1 MGRTAPLADPT
12 ALVGGALTGGYR
24 IVRVLSAQGFGVVFE
39 ARGPSGRRVALKV
52 LRPEVVTEDTL
63 SRLTR
68 EASVTAKLDNAH
80 VVPIVDAGHDL
91 ERDLAYLVMPLL
103 DGTDVAAL
111 LAETGPL
118 GPEVAVRIA
127 LQAAAGLS
135 AVHAAG
141 LVYRDVRP
149 PRIFLEHL
157 PSGEIL
163 VRVFGFGLSKG
174 CDTATSAPGKAAR
187 STGPLRD
194 ESGPRDRTADVR
206 GDVFGLAATLYEMLC
221 GVSPW
226 AELDVTADTAELG
239 PADTAAEAPASS
251 LSRFPSIQ
259 DRAPWIEARLA
270 TALSLA
276 LHSDVDRR
284 YPSIEAFA
292 EALRAASHSEERVTI
307 DMLRPLDPE
316 LREAIAER
324 AGAETDP
331 LVGRELGG
339 RYAVRRL
346 IGRGGMGAVY
356 EAESPE
362 GRRVAAKVIFKSAV
376 GQDDHAVRRF
386 IREARAVTAIQSPH
400 VVKTFELGTDLTLAT
415 PFIIMELL
423 HGVDLAKLLRMR
435 GPLEPEPVVR
445 VFIQAARGL
454 AAAHAEGIVHRDIK
468 PANLFL
474 HAPFEGTA
482 QRPSTSMAPP
492 STRRGPLASAPP
504 STRRGPLA
512 SAPPSTQRGP
522 LASAPPS
529 TQRGSLAAGPP
540 SVRRSSGSVR
550 PPPSGRR
557 PSGSIRPP
565 SSSDRRIVVKVCDF
579 GIAKRTGDGVSHELT
594 RAGGVL
600 GSPIYMSPEQAKMA
614 KDVDHRS
621 DIWSLSVSLYQAL
634 CGSCPWDPNASLA
647 ELLLAICTERVPP
660 LSGAAPWVSPALAAV
675 VHRGLL
681 RDPAE
686 RWQSMEELIAALEPH
701 AEGTGVVTLDQLRG
715 IDPERRA
722 GATPISALR
731 ESRLSR
737 SAEGEERSIGGS
749 SFTAVKEPSGA
760 ARRRFVGAAVTVV
773 ALAAIGGGLALRAST
788 GNEPLASPAA
798 PSEPALPVAPAPA
811 PAPASFTAVV
821 TLPKEAT
828 ARVNGAARPVS
839 DGRLDLTGKAGDTFE
854 IEVTRGGAT
863 TKETVFML
871 SDGTIRPDRIDL
883 QPPAPASASVAASEP
898 APRRDR
904 KSRAPRGALPV
915 AEPATPSAAGA
926 PAAPSAP
933 TAVVPVDRW

>member
-1 MGRTAPLADPT
+1 MLDVMGRTAPLVDPT

-24 IVRVLSAQGFGVVFE
+24 VVRVLSSQGSGVVFE

-68 EASVTAKLDNAH
+68 EASVTSKLDNAH
-80 VVPIVDAGHDL
+80 LVPIVDAGHDL

-111 LAETGPL
+111 LAQTGPL
-118 GPEVAVRIA
+118 SPDVAVRIA

-149 PRIFLEHL
+149 PRLFLEHL
-157 PSGEIL
+157 PDGEVL

-174 CDTATSAPGKAAR
+174 DDTAASSPGSPAKAW
-187 STGPLRD
+187 SSGHLRD
-194 ESGPRDRTADVR
+194 ASGPRDRAADVR

-226 AELDVTADTAELG
+226 AELDVTPDTADLG
-239 PADTAAEAPASS
+239 PADTAADAPPPS
-251 LSRFPSIQ
+251 LAQLPSIQ

-292 EALRAASHSEERVTI
+292 EALRAASGGEARITV

-356 EAESPE
+356 EAESPD

-386 IREARAVTAIQSPH
+386 IREARAVTSIQSPH

-423 HGVDLAKLLRMR
+423 HGVDLARLLRMR
-435 GPLEPEPVVR
+435 GPLEPAPVVR
-445 VFIQAARGL
+445 VFLQAARGL

-474 HAPFEGTA
+474 HAPFEGA
-482 QRPSTSMAPP
+482 ARGSSSMAPP
-492 STRRGPLASAPP
+492 SRRG
-504 STRRGPLA
+504 G
-512 SAPPSTQRGP
+512 
-522 LASAPPS
+522 
-529 TQRGSLAAGPP
+529 
-540 SVRRSSGSVR
+540 GSVR
-550 PPPSGRR
+550 PPPPSGQRRSGSMRPPASVRR
-557 PSGSIRPP
+557 PSGSMRPP
-565 SSSDRRIVVKVCDF
+565 PSSDRRIVVKVCDF

-614 KDVDHRS
+614 KDVDGRS
-621 DIWSLSVSLYQAL
+621 DVWSLSISLYQAL

-647 ELLLAICTERVPP
+647 ELLVAICTEHVPP
-660 LSGAAPWVSPALAAV
+660 LAEAAPWLDPALAAV
-675 VHRGLL
+675 VHHGLR

-686 RWQSMEELIAALEPH
+686 RWQSMEEMIAALAPH
-701 AEGTGVVTLDQLRG
+701 AGGADIVTLDQLRG
-715 IDPERRA
+715 IDVERRA
-722 GATPISALR
+722 RATPLAELRR
-731 ESRLSR
+731 ESRLTR
-737 SAEGEERSIGGS
+737 SVEGEERSIGGS
-749 SFTAVKEPSGA
+749 SVTAVQAAQPAGGA
-760 ARRRFVGAAVTVV
+760 ARRRLVGAAVTAA

-788 GNEPLASPAA
+788 ADDRRVAPAGASDPAPPAA
-798 PSEPALPVAPAPA
+798 PEPAPPAP
-811 PAPASFTAVV
+811 PPASFTAVV
-821 TLPKEAT
+821 TLPEGAT
-828 ARVNGAARPVS
+828 VRVDGAARPVS
-839 DGRLDLTGKAGDTFE
+839 DGRLDLTGRAGDTFE
-854 IEVTRGGAT
+854 LEVSRGGAT
-863 TKETVFML
+863 TKQTVFML
-871 SDGTIRPDRIDL
+871 SDGRLRPDRIEL
-883 QPPAPASASVAASEP
+883 QPPAPASASASPPSAEP
-898 APRRDR
+898 PPRRAPPR
-904 KSRAPRGALPV
+904 RAPRDA
-915 AEPATPSAAGA
+915 SAAPGA
-926 PAAPSAP
+926 STSPAASPAAPPAP
-933 TAVVPVDRW
+933 TAVMPVDRW

>member
-1 MGRTAPLADPT
+1 MLEVMGRTAPLSDPT

-24 IVRVLSAQGFGVVFE
+24 IIRVLSAQGFGVVFE

-63 SRLTR
+63 SRLSR
-68 EASVTAKLDNAH
+68 EASVTSKLDNAH

-118 GPEVAVRIA
+118 SPDVAVRIA

-149 PRIFLEHL
+149 QRIFLEHL
-157 PSGEIL
+157 PSGEVL
-163 VRVFGFGLSKG
+163 VRVFGFGLSNSH
-174 CDTATSAPGKAAR
+174 DMTVSSPGKAR
-187 STGPLRD
+187 SSGHHRD
-194 ESGPRDRTADVR
+194 ESGPRDRAADVR

-226 AELDVTADTAELG
+226 AELDVTPDTAELG
-239 PADTAAEAPASS
+239 PGDTAADGPLSS
-251 LSRFPSIQ
+251 LAQLPSIQ

-270 TALSLA
+270 AALSLA

-292 EALRAASHSEERVTI
+292 EALRAASGGEERLTI
-307 DMLRPLDPE
+307 DLLSPLDPE

-324 AGAETDP
+324 ADAETDP

-435 GPLEPEPVVR
+435 GPLEPAPVVR
-445 VFIQAARGL
+445 VVIQAARGL

-474 HAPFEGTA
+474 HAPFEA
-482 QRPSTSMAPP
+482 AAHRASSSVAPPP
-492 STRRGPLASAPP
+492 STKRA
-504 STRRGPLA
+504 
-512 SAPPSTQRGP
+512 
-522 LASAPPS
+522 
-529 TQRGSLAAGPP
+529 
-540 SVRRSSGSVR
+540 SGSVR
-550 PPPSGRR
+550 PPPSGHRRSGSIRPPPSVRR

-614 KDVDHRS
+614 RDVDRRS
-621 DIWSLSVSLYQAL
+621 DIWSLSISLYQAL

-647 ELLLAICTERVPP
+647 ELLLSICTERVPP
-660 LSGAAPWVSPALAAV
+660 LGEAAPWLEPTLAAV
-675 VHRGLL
+675 VHRGLC

-686 RWQSMEELIAALEPH
+686 RWQSMEEMITALEPH
-701 AEGTGVVTLDQLRG
+701 ADGADIVTLDQLRG

-722 GATPISALR
+722 RATPISELR
-731 ESRLSR
+731 REARLSR
-737 SAEGEERSIGGS
+737 SVEGEERSIGGS
-749 SFTAVKEPSGA
+749 SFTAAHAAAGA
-760 ARRRFVGAAVTVV
+760 ARRRFVGAAVTAV
-773 ALAAIGGGLALRAST
+773 ALAVVGGGLALRAST
-788 GNEPLASPAA
+788 RDAGRAA
-798 PSEPALPVAPAPA
+798 PVSASELAPPAAPAPA
-811 PAPASFTAVV
+811 PTPASFTAVV
-821 TLPKEAT
+821 TLPREAT
-828 ARVNGAARPVS
+828 VRVNGAARPVS
-839 DGRLDLTGKAGDTFE
+839 EGRLDLTGRAGDMFE
-854 IEVTRGGAT
+854 LEVSRDGAT
-863 TKETVFML
+863 TKQTVFML
-871 SDGTIRPDRIDL
+871 SDGKVRPDRIEL
-883 QPPAPASASVAASEP
+883 QPLAPASASVSAAEP
-898 APRRDR
+898 APRREKAR
-904 KSRAPRGALPV
+904 RPPRGSSP
-915 AEPATPSAAGA
+915 AAGA
-926 PAAPSAP
+926 PASPTASPAAPPAP

>member
-1 MGRTAPLADPT
+1 MGRTAPLTDPT

-24 IVRVLSAQGFGVVFE
+24 IVRVLSSQGFGVVFE

-63 SRLTR
+63 SRLSR
-68 EASVTAKLDNAH
+68 EASVTSKLDNAH

-118 GPEVAVRIA
+118 SPDIAVRIA

-157 PSGEIL
+157 PTGEVL

-174 CDTATSAPGKAAR
+174 YDTAASSPGKAR
-187 STGPLRD
+187 SSGHHR
-194 ESGPRDRTADVR
+194 EASGPRDRAADVR

-226 AELDVTADTAELG
+226 AELDVTPDTADLG
-239 PADTAAEAPASS
+239 PADTAADGLLSS
-251 LSRFPSIQ
+251 LAQLPSIQ

-292 EALRAASHSEERVTI
+292 EALRAASGGEERLTV

-316 LREAIAER
+316 LRDAVAER
-324 AGAETDP
+324 AGADTDP

-386 IREARAVTAIQSPH
+386 IREARAVTAIHSPH

-435 GPLEPEPVVR
+435 GPLEPAPVVR

-474 HAPFEGTA
+474 HAPFEAAAHRGSSS
-482 QRPSTSMAPP
+482 PAPP
-492 STRRGPLASAPP
+492 S
-504 STRRGPLA
+504 
-512 SAPPSTQRGP
+512 
-522 LASAPPS
+522 
-529 TQRGSLAAGPP
+529 
-540 SVRRSSGSVR
+540 RRSAGSVR
-550 PPPSGRR
+550 PPPPSGQRRSGSMRPPPSVRR
-557 PSGSIRPP
+557 PSGSMRPP

-614 KDVDHRS
+614 RDVDGRS
-621 DIWSLSVSLYQAL
+621 DVWSLCISLYQAL

-647 ELLLAICTERVPP
+647 ELLVSICTERVPP
-660 LSGAAPWVSPALAAV
+660 LGEAAPWLDPALAAV
-675 VHRGLL
+675 VHRGLR

-686 RWQSMEELIAALEPH
+686 RWQSMDEVIAALEPH
-701 AEGTGVVTLDQLRG
+701 ADGADIVTLDQLRG
-715 IDPERRA
+715 VDAERRA
-722 GATPISALR
+722 GATPIAELRR

-737 SAEGEERSIGGS
+737 SVEGEERSIGGS
-749 SFTAVKEPSGA
+749 SFTAAQAAGGA
-760 ARRRFVGAAVTVV
+760 ARRRIVGAAAACA

-788 GNEPLASPAA
+788 ADEGRAA
-798 PSEPALPVAPAPA
+798 PASASEPPPPAAPAPA
-811 PAPASFTAVV
+811 PVPTAASFTAVV
-821 TLPKEAT
+821 TLPEEAT
-828 ARVNGAARPVS
+828 VRVNGAARPVS
-839 DGRLDLTGKAGDTFE
+839 EGRLDLTGKAGDMFE
-854 IEVTRGGAT
+854 VEVSRDGAT
-863 TKETVFML
+863 TKQTVFML
-871 SDGTIRPDRIDL
+871 SDGKLRPDRIEL
-883 QPPAPASASVAASEP
+883 QPPAPASASAAAGP
-898 APRRDR
+898 PPRREKPR
-904 KSRAPRGALPV
+904 RAPRGASD
-915 AEPATPSAAGA
+915 ATGA
-926 PAAPSAP
+926 STSPAAPPAAPPAP
-933 TAVVPVDRW
+933 TAVMPLDRW

>member
-1 MGRTAPLADPT
+1 MLEVMGRTATLADPT

-39 ARGPSGRRVALKV
+39 ARSPAGRRVALKV

-63 SRLTR
+63 SRLSR
-68 EASVTAKLDNAH
+68 EASVTSKLDNAH

-118 GPEVAVRIA
+118 APEIAVRIA

-149 PRIFLEHL
+149 PRLFLEHL

-174 CDTATSAPGKAAR
+174 YDTAASDPGKAG
-187 STGPLRD
+187 SSGHQRD
-194 ESGPRDRTADVR
+194 ESGPRDRAADVR
-206 GDVFGLAATLYEMLC
+206 GDVFGLAAALYEMLC

-226 AELDVTADTAELG
+226 AELDVTADTADFG
-239 PADTAAEAPASS
+239 PADTAADAPPPA
-251 LSRFPSIQ
+251 LAQLPSIQ

-292 EALRAASHSEERVTI
+292 EALRAASGAEERITI

-435 GPLEPEPVVR
+435 GPLDPAPVVR

-454 AAAHAEGIVHRDIK
+454 AAAHAAGIVHRDIK

-474 HAPFEGTA
+474 HAPFEAATY
-482 QRPSTSMAPP
+482 RPSSSVAPPPSTQRVPLSAASPP
-492 STRRGPLASAPP
+492 STRRG
-504 STRRGPLA
+504 
-512 SAPPSTQRGP
+512 
-522 LASAPPS
+522 
-529 TQRGSLAAGPP
+529 
-540 SVRRSSGSVR
+540 SSSVR
-550 PPPSGRR
+550 PPPSGQHRSGSIRPPPSTRR

-565 SSSDRRIVVKVCDF
+565 SSSDRRLVVKVCDF

-621 DIWSLSVSLYQAL
+621 DIWSLCVSLYQAL

-647 ELLLAICTERVPP
+647 ELLLSICTERVPP
-660 LSGAAPWVSPALAAV
+660 LAAAAPWLDPALAAV
-675 VHRGLL
+675 VHRGLQ
-681 RDPAE
+681 RDPGE
-686 RWQSMEELIAALEPH
+686 RWQSMEELIAALERH
-701 AEGTGVVTLDQLRG
+701 AEGADVVTLDQLRG
-715 IDPERRA
+715 IEAERRA
-722 GATPISALR
+722 GATPMAALR
-731 ESRLSR
+731 RESKLAR
-737 SAEGEERSIGGS
+737 SVEGEERSIGGS
-749 SFTAVKEPSGA
+749 SFTAAQAPGGA
-760 ARRRFVGAAVTVV
+760 ARRRFVGAAATAI
-773 ALAAIGGGLALRAST
+773 ALAAIGGALALRAST
-788 GNEPLASPAA
+788 GDEARAPAAVASEPAPPAA
-798 PSEPALPVAPAPA
+798 PIEPAPPA
-811 PAPASFTAVV
+811 APASFTAVV

-828 ARVNGAARPVS
+828 VRVNGAARPVS
-839 DGRLDLTGKAGDTFE
+839 DGRLDLTGRAGDTFE
-854 IEVTRGGAT
+854 LEVSRDGAT
-863 TKETVFML
+863 TRETVFML
-871 SDGTIRPDRIDL
+871 SDGRLRPDRIEL
-883 QPPAPASASVAASEP
+883 QPLAPASASVSAPEP

-904 KSRAPRGALPV
+904 TRRAPRGSSA
-915 AEPATPSAAGA
+915 PAGVSASSTGA
-926 PAAPSAP
+926 PAAPPAP
-933 TAVVPVDRW
+933 TAVTPVDRW

>member
-1 MGRTAPLADPT
+1 MGRTAHLSDPT

-24 IVRVLSAQGFGVVFE
+24 IIRVLSAQGFGVVFE

-63 SRLTR
+63 SRLSR
-68 EASVTAKLDNAH
+68 EASVTSKLDNAH

-118 GPEVAVRIA
+118 SPDVAVRIA
-127 LQAAAGLS
+127 LQVAAGLS

-149 PRIFLEHL
+149 QRIFLEHL
-157 PSGEIL
+157 PRGEVL
-163 VRVFGFGLSKG
+163 VRVFGFGLSNSH
-174 CDTATSAPGKAAR
+174 DMAVSSPGKAR
-187 STGPLRD
+187 SSGHHRD
-194 ESGPRDRTADVR
+194 ESGPRDRAADVR

-226 AELDVTADTAELG
+226 AELDVTPDTAELG
-239 PADTAAEAPASS
+239 PGDTAADGPLSS
-251 LSRFPSIQ
+251 LAQLPSIQ

-270 TALSLA
+270 AALSLA

-292 EALRAASHSEERVTI
+292 EALRAASGGEARITI
-307 DMLRPLDPE
+307 DLLRPLDPE

-324 AGAETDP
+324 ADAETDP

-346 IGRGGMGAVY
+346 LGRGGMGAVY

-423 HGVDLAKLLRMR
+423 HGADLAKLLRMR
-435 GPLEPEPVVR
+435 GPLEAAPVVR

-474 HAPFEGTA
+474 HAPFEAATHRA
-482 QRPSTSMAPP
+482 SCSVAP
-492 STRRGPLASAPP
+492 
-504 STRRGPLA
+504 
-512 SAPPSTQRGP
+512 PPSTQR
-522 LASAPPS
+522 A
-529 TQRGSLAAGPP
+529 
-540 SVRRSSGSVR
+540 SGSVR
-550 PPPSGRR
+550 PPPPSGHRRSGSIRPPPSVRR

-614 KDVDHRS
+614 RDVDRRS
-621 DIWSLSVSLYQAL
+621 DIWSLSISLYQAL

-647 ELLLAICTERVPP
+647 ELLLSICTERVPP
-660 LSGAAPWVSPALAAV
+660 LGEAAPWLDPALAAV
-675 VHRGLL
+675 VHRGLC

-686 RWQSMEELIAALEPH
+686 RWQSMEEMIAALEPH
-701 AEGTGVVTLDQLRG
+701 ADGADIVTLDQLRG

-722 GATPISALR
+722 RATPISELR
-731 ESRLSR
+731 REARLSR
-737 SAEGEERSIGGS
+737 SVEGEERSIGGS
-749 SFTAVKEPSGA
+749 SFTAAHAAAGA
-760 ARRRFVGAAVTVV
+760 ARRRFVGAAVTAV

-788 GNEPLASPAA
+788 RDAGRAAPAGASEPAPPAA
-798 PSEPALPVAPAPA
+798 PAPPSAPAPT
-811 PAPASFTAVV
+811 PASFTAVV
-821 TLPKEAT
+821 TLPREAT
-828 ARVNGAARPVS
+828 VRVNGAARLVS
-839 DGRLDLTGKAGDTFE
+839 EGRLDLTGRAGDMFE
-854 IEVTRGGAT
+854 LEVSRDGAT
-863 TKETVFML
+863 TKQTVFML
-871 SDGTIRPDRIDL
+871 SDGKVRPDRIEL
-883 QPPAPASASVAASEP
+883 QPLAPASASVSAAEP
-898 APRRDR
+898 APRRDKAR
-904 KSRAPRGALPV
+904 RPPRGSS
-915 AEPATPSAAGA
+915 PSTGA
-926 PAAPSAP
+926 PASATASPAAPPAP

>member
-1 MGRTAPLADPT
+1 MGRTATLADPT

-24 IVRVLSAQGFGVVFE
+24 VARVLSAQGFGVVFE
-39 ARGPSGRRVALKV
+39 ARSPSGRRVALKV
-52 LRPEVVTEDTL
+52 LRPDVVTEDTL
-63 SRLTR
+63 SRLSR
-68 EASVTAKLDNAH
+68 EASVTSKLDNAH

-118 GPEVAVRIA
+118 APEVAVRIA

-149 PRIFLEHL
+149 PRLFLEHL
-157 PSGEIL
+157 PTGEIL

-174 CDTATSAPGKAAR
+174 YDTAASDPGKAR
-187 STGPLRD
+187 STGPQRD
-194 ESGPRDRTADVR
+194 ESGPRDRAADVR

-226 AELDVTADTAELG
+226 AELDVTADTADFG
-239 PADTAAEAPASS
+239 PADTAADAPSPLAQ
-251 LSRFPSIQ
+251 LPSIQ

-292 EALRAASHSEERVTI
+292 EALRAASGGEERITI

-423 HGVDLAKLLRMR
+423 HGVDLARLLRMR
-435 GPLEPEPVVR
+435 GPLEPAPVVR

-474 HAPFEGTA
+474 HAPFEA
-482 QRPSTSMAPP
+482 AMSRASSSIAPPPSTQRGALAAAPPP
-492 STRRGPLASAPP
+492 STRRG
-504 STRRGPLA
+504 
-512 SAPPSTQRGP
+512 
-522 LASAPPS
+522 
-529 TQRGSLAAGPP
+529 
-540 SVRRSSGSVR
+540 SSSVR
-550 PPPSGRR
+550 PPPSGQRLSGSIRPPPSTRR

-565 SSSDRRIVVKVCDF
+565 SSSDRRLVVKVCDF

-614 KDVDHRS
+614 RDVDRRS
-621 DIWSLSVSLYQAL
+621 DVWSLSVSLYQAL

-647 ELLLAICTERVPP
+647 ELLLSICTERAPP
-660 LSGAAPWVSPALAAV
+660 LAAAAPWLDPALASV
-675 VHRGLL
+675 VHRGLK
-681 RDPAE
+681 RDPGE
-686 RWQSMEELIAALEPH
+686 RWQSMEQLIAALEPH
-701 AEGTGVVTLDQLRG
+701 AEGTEVVTLDQLRG
-715 IDPERRA
+715 IDAERRA
-722 GATPISALR
+722 GATPMSALR
-731 ESRLSR
+731 SESRLAR

-749 SFTAVKEPSGA
+749 SFTASQAPAGA
-760 ARRRFVGAAVTVV
+760 ARRRFVGAAVTAV
-773 ALAAIGGGLALRAST
+773 ALAAVGGGLALRAST
-788 GNEPLASPAA
+788 GGEVRAPPAAQREPAPPAA
-798 PSEPALPVAPAPA
+798 PAPTPAPAPA
-811 PAPASFTAVV
+811 PTPASFTAVV

-828 ARVNGAARPVS
+828 VRVDGAERPVS
-839 DGRLDLTGKAGDTFE
+839 DGRLDLTGQAGDTFE
-854 IEVTRGGAT
+854 VEVSRGGAT

-871 SDGTIRPDRIDL
+871 SDGRLLPDRIEL
-883 QPPAPASASVAASEP
+883 EPPATASASAAASAP

-904 KSRAPRGALPV
+904 PRRAPRGSSA
-915 AEPATPSAAGA
+915 PADGSTSSTGA
-926 PAAPSAP
+926 PAAPPAP
-933 TAVVPVDRW
+933 TAVMPVDRW

>member
-1 MGRTAPLADPT
+1 MGRTATLADPT

-39 ARGPSGRRVALKV
+39 ARSPAGRRVALKV

-63 SRLTR
+63 SRLSR
-68 EASVTAKLDNAH
+68 EASVTSKLDNAH

-118 GPEVAVRIA
+118 APEVAVRIA

-149 PRIFLEHL
+149 PRLFLEHL
-157 PSGEIL
+157 PSGEVL

-174 CDTATSAPGKAAR
+174 YDTATSDPGKAR
-187 STGPLRD
+187 SSGPQRD
-194 ESGPRDRTADVR
+194 ESGPRDRAADVR

-226 AELDVTADTAELG
+226 AELDITPDTADFG
-239 PADTAAEAPASS
+239 PADTAADAPPSTLAQ
-251 LSRFPSIQ
+251 LPSIQ

-292 EALRAASHSEERVTI
+292 EALRAASGGEERLAS
-307 DMLRPLDPE
+307 DMLMPLDPE

-423 HGVDLAKLLRMR
+423 HGLDLAKLLRMR
-435 GPLEPEPVVR
+435 GPLEPAPVVR
-445 VFIQAARGL
+445 VFLQAARGL

-474 HAPFEGTA
+474 HAPFEGAATRA
-482 QRPSTSMAPP
+482 SGSIAPPPSTQRGALAAAPPP
-492 STRRGPLASAPP
+492 STRRG
-504 STRRGPLA
+504 
-512 SAPPSTQRGP
+512 
-522 LASAPPS
+522 
-529 TQRGSLAAGPP
+529 
-540 SVRRSSGSVR
+540 SSSVR
-550 PPPSGRR
+550 PPPSGQRLSGSMRPPPSTRR
-557 PSGSIRPP
+557 PSGSMRPPP
-565 SSSDRRIVVKVCDF
+565 SSRDRRLVVKVCDF
-579 GIAKRTGDGVSHELT
+579 GIAKRTGDGASHELT

-614 KDVDHRS
+614 KDVDRRS
-621 DIWSLSVSLYQAL
+621 DVWSLSVSLYQAL

-660 LSGAAPWVSPALAAV
+660 LAAAAPWLDPALAAV
-675 VHRGLL
+675 VHRGLR
-681 RDPAE
+681 RDPGE
-686 RWQSMEELIAALEPH
+686 RWQSMEELIAALERH
-701 AEGTGVVTLDQLRG
+701 ADGTEIVTLDQLRG
-715 IDPERRA
+715 VDAERRA
-722 GATPISALR
+722 GAAPMSELRR
-731 ESRLSR
+731 ESRLAR
-737 SAEGEERSIGGS
+737 SEGDERSIGGS
-749 SFTAVKEPSGA
+749 SFTASQAPGGA
-760 ARRRFVGAAVTVV
+760 ARRRFVGAAVTAV
-773 ALAAIGGGLALRAST
+773 ALAAVGGGLALRAST
-788 GNEPLASPAA
+788 VDEGRAPPAA
-798 PSEPALPVAPAPA
+798 QGEPAPPAASALAPVPAST
-811 PAPASFTAVV
+811 PASFTAVV

-828 ARVNGAARPVS
+828 VRVNGAERPVS
-839 DGRLDLTGKAGDTFE
+839 DGRLDLTGNAGDTFE
-854 IEVTRGGAT
+854 LEVSRGGAT
-863 TKETVFML
+863 TRETVFML
-871 SDGTIRPDRIDL
+871 SDGRLLPDRIEL
-883 QPPAPASASVAASEP
+883 PPPAPASASAPASAP
-898 APRRDR
+898 APRRDPAR
-904 KSRAPRGALPV
+904 RAPRGTSAPV
-915 AEPATPSAAGA
+915 AASTSSTGA
-926 PAAPSAP
+926 PAAPPAP
-933 TAVVPVDRW
+933 TAVMPVDRW

>member
-1 MGRTAPLADPT
+1 MLEVMGRTAPLSDPT

-24 IVRVLSAQGFGVVFE
+24 IIRVLSAQGFGVVFE

-63 SRLTR
+63 SRLSR
-68 EASVTAKLDNAH
+68 EASVTSKLDNAH

-118 GPEVAVRIA
+118 SPDVAVRIA

-149 PRIFLEHL
+149 QRIFLEHL
-157 PSGEIL
+157 PSGEVL
-163 VRVFGFGLSKG
+163 VRVFGFGLSNG
-174 CDTATSAPGKAAR
+174 HDMAVSSPGRAR
-187 STGPLRD
+187 SSGHHRE
-194 ESGPRDRTADVR
+194 ESGPRDRAADVR
-206 GDVFGLAATLYEMLC
+206 GDVFGLAAALYEMLS

-226 AELDVTADTAELG
+226 AELDVTPDTAELG
-239 PADTAAEAPASS
+239 SGDTAADGPLSS
-251 LSRFPSIQ
+251 LAQLPSIQ

-270 TALSLA
+270 AALSLA

-292 EALRAASHSEERVTI
+292 EALRAASGGEERLTI
-307 DMLRPLDPE
+307 DLLRPLDPE

-324 AGAETDP
+324 ADAETDP

-400 VVKTFELGTDLTLAT
+400 VVKTFELGTDITLAT

-435 GPLEPEPVVR
+435 GPLEPAPVVR

-474 HAPFEGTA
+474 HAPFEA
-482 QRPSTSMAPP
+482 VAHRASSSVAP
-492 STRRGPLASAPP
+492 
-504 STRRGPLA
+504 
-512 SAPPSTQRGP
+512 PPSTQR
-522 LASAPPS
+522 A
-529 TQRGSLAAGPP
+529 
-540 SVRRSSGSVR
+540 SGSVR
-550 PPPSGRR
+550 PPPSGHRRSGSIRPPPSVRR

-614 KDVDHRS
+614 RDVDRRS
-621 DIWSLSVSLYQAL
+621 DIWSLSISLYQAL

-647 ELLLAICTERVPP
+647 ELLLSICTERVPP
-660 LSGAAPWVSPALAAV
+660 LGEAAPWLDPALAAV
-675 VHRGLL
+675 VHRGLC

-686 RWQSMEELIAALEPH
+686 RWQSMEEMIAALEPH
-701 AEGTGVVTLDQLRG
+701 ADGADVVTLDQLRG

-722 GATPISALR
+722 RATPISELR
-731 ESRLSR
+731 REARLSR
-737 SAEGEERSIGGS
+737 SVEGEERSIGGS
-749 SFTAVKEPSGA
+749 SFTAAHAAGGA
-760 ARRRFVGAAVTVV
+760 ARRRFVGAAVTAV
-773 ALAAIGGGLALRAST
+773 ALAAIGGGLVLRAST
-788 GNEPLASPAA
+788 RDAGHAAPAA
-798 PSEPALPVAPAPA
+798 TSEPAPSVAPAPA
-811 PAPASFTAVV
+811 PTPASFTAVV
-821 TLPKEAT
+821 TLPREAT
-828 ARVNGAARPVS
+828 VRVNGAARPVS
-839 DGRLDLTGKAGDTFE
+839 EGQLDLTGKAGDTFE
-854 IEVTRGGAT
+854 LEVSRDGAT
-863 TKETVFML
+863 MKQTVFML
-871 SDGTIRPDRIDL
+871 SDGKVRPDRIEL
-883 QPPAPASASVAASEP
+883 QPLAPASASAPAAEP
-898 APRRDR
+898 APRREKAR
-904 KSRAPRGALPV
+904 RPPRGSA
-915 AEPATPSAAGA
+915 PSTGA
-926 PAAPSAP
+926 PASPTASPAAPPAP

>member
-1 MGRTAPLADPT
+1 MGRTAHLTDPT

-24 IVRVLSAQGFGVVFE
+24 IVRVLSSQGFGVVFE

-63 SRLTR
+63 SRLSR
-68 EASVTAKLDNAH
+68 EASVTSKLDNAH

-118 GPEVAVRIA
+118 SPDVAVRIA

-157 PSGEIL
+157 STGEVL
-163 VRVFGFGLSKG
+163 ARVFGFGLSKG
-174 CDTATSAPGKAAR
+174 YDTAASSSGKAR
-187 STGPLRD
+187 SSGHHR
-194 ESGPRDRTADVR
+194 EASGPRDRAADVR

-226 AELDVTADTAELG
+226 AELDVTPDTADLG
-239 PADTAAEAPASS
+239 PADTAADGPLSS
-251 LSRFPSIQ
+251 LAQLPSIQ

-292 EALRAASHSEERVTI
+292 EALRAASGGEERLTI

-324 AGAETDP
+324 AGADTDP

-386 IREARAVTAIQSPH
+386 IREARAVTAIHSPH

-423 HGVDLAKLLRMR
+423 HGADLARLLRMR
-435 GPLEPEPVVR
+435 GPLEPAPVVR

-474 HAPFEGTA
+474 HAPFEAAAHRG
-482 QRPSTSMAPP
+482 SSSIAPP
-492 STRRGPLASAPP
+492 PSRRSASSVRPPPP
-504 STRRGPLA
+504 SGQRRSGSMGP
-512 SAPPSTQRGP
+512 
-522 LASAPPS
+522 
-529 TQRGSLAAGPP
+529 PP
-540 SVRRSSGSVR
+540 SVRR
-550 PPPSGRR
+550 
-557 PSGSIRPP
+557 PSGSMRPP

-614 KDVDHRS
+614 RDVDGRS
-621 DIWSLSVSLYQAL
+621 DVWSLCVSLYQAL

-647 ELLLAICTERVPP
+647 ELLVSICTERVPP
-660 LSGAAPWVSPALAAV
+660 LGEAAPWLDPALAAA
-675 VHRGLL
+675 VHRGLH

-686 RWQSMEELIAALEPH
+686 RWQSMDELIAALEPH
-701 AEGTGVVTLDQLRG
+701 ADGTEIVTLDQLRG
-715 IDPERRA
+715 VDAERRA
-722 GATPISALR
+722 RATPIAELRR

-737 SAEGEERSIGGS
+737 SVEGEERSIGGS
-749 SFTAVKEPSGA
+749 SFTAAQAAGGA
-760 ARRRFVGAAVTVV
+760 ARRRLVGAAVTAA

-788 GNEPLASPAA
+788 ADDGRAAQASASEPPPPAA
-798 PSEPALPVAPAPA
+798 PEPAPPPAPTA
-811 PAPASFTAVV
+811 ASFTAVV
-821 TLPKEAT
+821 TLPEEAT
-828 ARVNGAARPVS
+828 VRVNGAARPVS
-839 DGRLDLTGKAGDTFE
+839 EGRLDLTGKAGDMFDV
-854 IEVTRGGAT
+854 EVSRGGAT
-863 TKETVFML
+863 IKQTVFML
-871 SDGTIRPDRIDL
+871 SDGKLRPDRIDL
-883 QPPAPASASVAASEP
+883 QPPAPASASAAAEP
-898 APRRDR
+898 PPRREKPR
-904 KSRAPRGALPV
+904 RAPRGA
-915 AEPATPSAAGA
+915 SDAAGASTA
-926 PAAPSAP
+926 PAAPPAAPPAP
-933 TAVVPVDRW
+933 TAVMPVDRW

>member
-1 MGRTAPLADPT
+1 MGRTAPLTDPT

-24 IVRVLSAQGFGVVFE
+24 IVRVLSSQGFGVVFE

-63 SRLTR
+63 SRLSR
-68 EASVTAKLDNAH
+68 EASVTSKLDNAH

-118 GPEVAVRIA
+118 SPDIAVRIA

-157 PSGEIL
+157 PTGEVL

-174 CDTATSAPGKAAR
+174 YDTAASSPGKAR
-187 STGPLRD
+187 SSGHHR
-194 ESGPRDRTADVR
+194 EASGPRDRAADVR

-226 AELDVTADTAELG
+226 AELDVTPDTADLG
-239 PADTAAEAPASS
+239 PADTAADGLLSS
-251 LSRFPSIQ
+251 LAQLPSIQ

-292 EALRAASHSEERVTI
+292 EALRAASGGEERLTV

-316 LREAIAER
+316 LRDAVAER
-324 AGAETDP
+324 AGADTDP

-386 IREARAVTAIQSPH
+386 IREARAVTAIHSPH

-435 GPLEPEPVVR
+435 GPLEPAPVVR

-474 HAPFEGTA
+474 HAPFEAAAHRGSS
-482 QRPSTSMAPP
+482 STAPP
-492 STRRGPLASAPP
+492 S
-504 STRRGPLA
+504 
-512 SAPPSTQRGP
+512 
-522 LASAPPS
+522 
-529 TQRGSLAAGPP
+529 
-540 SVRRSSGSVR
+540 RRSAGSVR
-550 PPPSGRR
+550 PPPPSGQRRSGSMRPPPSVRR
-557 PSGSIRPP
+557 PSGSMRPP

-614 KDVDHRS
+614 RDVDGRS
-621 DIWSLSVSLYQAL
+621 DVWSLCISLYQAL

-647 ELLLAICTERVPP
+647 ELLVSICTERVPP
-660 LSGAAPWVSPALAAV
+660 LGEAAPWLDPALAAV
-675 VHRGLL
+675 VHRGLH

-686 RWQSMEELIAALEPH
+686 RWQSMDEVIAALEPH
-701 AEGTGVVTLDQLRG
+701 ADGADIVTLDQLRG
-715 IDPERRA
+715 VDAERRA
-722 GATPISALR
+722 RATSIAELRR

-737 SAEGEERSIGGS
+737 SVEGEERSIGGS
-749 SFTAVKEPSGA
+749 SFTAAQAAGGA
-760 ARRRFVGAAVTVV
+760 ARRRFVGAAAACA

-788 GNEPLASPAA
+788 ADDGHAA
-798 PSEPALPVAPAPA
+798 PASASEPPPPAAPAPA
-811 PAPASFTAVV
+811 PVPTAASFTAVV
-821 TLPKEAT
+821 TLPEEAT
-828 ARVNGAARPVS
+828 VRVNGAARPVS
-839 DGRLDLTGKAGDTFE
+839 EGRLDLTGKAGDMFE
-854 IEVTRGGAT
+854 VEVSRGGAT
-863 TKETVFML
+863 TKQTVFML
-871 SDGTIRPDRIDL
+871 SDGKLRPDRIEL
-883 QPPAPASASVAASEP
+883 QPPAPASASAAAVP
-898 APRRDR
+898 PPRRDKPR
-904 KSRAPRGALPV
+904 RAPRGASD
-915 AEPATPSAAGA
+915 ATGA
-926 PAAPSAP
+926 STSPAAPPAPPPAP
-933 TAVVPVDRW
+933 TAVMPVDRW

>member
-1 MGRTAPLADPT
+1 MLEVMGRTAPLSDPT

-24 IVRVLSAQGFGVVFE
+24 IIRVLSAQGFGVVFE

-63 SRLTR
+63 SRLSR
-68 EASVTAKLDNAH
+68 EASVTSKLDNAH

-118 GPEVAVRIA
+118 SPDVAVRIA

-149 PRIFLEHL
+149 QRIFLEHL
-157 PSGEIL
+157 PSGEVL
-163 VRVFGFGLSKG
+163 VRVFGFGLSNSH
-174 CDTATSAPGKAAR
+174 DMAVSSPGKAR
-187 STGPLRD
+187 SSGHHRE
-194 ESGPRDRTADVR
+194 ESGPRDRAADVR

-226 AELDVTADTAELG
+226 AELDVTPDTAELG
-239 PADTAAEAPASS
+239 PGDTAADGPLSS
-251 LSRFPSIQ
+251 LAQLPSIQ

-270 TALSLA
+270 AALSLA

-292 EALRAASHSEERVTI
+292 EALRAASGGEERITI
-307 DMLRPLDPE
+307 DLLRPLDPE

-324 AGAETDP
+324 ADAETDP

-376 GQDDHAVRRF
+376 GLDDHAVRRF

-423 HGVDLAKLLRMR
+423 HGADLAKLLRMR
-435 GPLEPEPVVR
+435 GPLEPAPVVR

-474 HAPFEGTA
+474 HAPFEA
-482 QRPSTSMAPP
+482 AAHRASSSVAP
-492 STRRGPLASAPP
+492 
-504 STRRGPLA
+504 
-512 SAPPSTQRGP
+512 PPSTQR
-522 LASAPPS
+522 A
-529 TQRGSLAAGPP
+529 
-540 SVRRSSGSVR
+540 SGSVR
-550 PPPSGRR
+550 PPPSGHRRSGSIRPPPSVRR

-565 SSSDRRIVVKVCDF
+565 SSSDRRIIVKVCDF

-614 KDVDHRS
+614 RDVDRRS
-621 DIWSLSVSLYQAL
+621 DIWSLSISLYQAL

-647 ELLLAICTERVPP
+647 ELLLSICTERVPP
-660 LSGAAPWVSPALAAV
+660 LGEAAPWLDPALAAV
-675 VHRGLL
+675 VHRGLC

-686 RWQSMEELIAALEPH
+686 RWQSMEEMIAALEPH
-701 AEGTGVVTLDQLRG
+701 ADGADIVTLDQLRG

-722 GATPISALR
+722 RATPISELR
-731 ESRLSR
+731 REARLSR
-737 SAEGEERSIGGS
+737 SIEGQERSIGGS
-749 SFTAVKEPSGA
+749 SFTDAAAGA
-760 ARRRFVGAAVTVV
+760 ARRRFVGAAVTAVV
-773 ALAAIGGGLALRAST
+773 LAAIGGGLALRAST
-788 GNEPLASPAA
+788 RDAGRAA
-798 PSEPALPVAPAPA
+798 PASASEPAPPAAPAPA
-811 PAPASFTAVV
+811 PTPASFTAVV
-821 TLPKEAT
+821 TLPREAT
-828 ARVNGAARPVS
+828 VRVNGAARPVS
-839 DGRLDLTGKAGDTFE
+839 EGRLDLTGKAGDMFE
-854 IEVTRGGAT
+854 LEVSRDGAT
-863 TKETVFML
+863 TKQTVFML
-871 SDGTIRPDRIDL
+871 SDGKVRPDSIEL
-883 QPPAPASASVAASEP
+883 QPLAPASASVSAAEP
-898 APRRDR
+898 APRREKAR
-904 KSRAPRGALPV
+904 RPPRGSS
-915 AEPATPSAAGA
+915 PSTGA
-926 PAAPSAP
+926 PASPTASPAAPPAP

>member
-1 MGRTAPLADPT
+1 MGRTAPLTDPT

-24 IVRVLSAQGFGVVFE
+24 IVRVLSSQGFGVVFE

-63 SRLTR
+63 SRLSR
-68 EASVTAKLDNAH
+68 EASVTSKLDNAH

-118 GPEVAVRIA
+118 SPDIAVRIA

-157 PSGEIL
+157 PTGEVL

-174 CDTATSAPGKAAR
+174 YDTAASSPGKAR
-187 STGPLRD
+187 SSGHHR
-194 ESGPRDRTADVR
+194 EASGPRDRAADVR

-226 AELDVTADTAELG
+226 AELDVTPDTADLG
-239 PADTAAEAPASS
+239 PADTAADGLLSS
-251 LSRFPSIQ
+251 LAQLPSIQ

-292 EALRAASHSEERVTI
+292 EALRAASGGEERLTV

-316 LREAIAER
+316 LRDAVAER
-324 AGAETDP
+324 AGADTDP

-386 IREARAVTAIQSPH
+386 IREARAVTAIHSPH

-435 GPLEPEPVVR
+435 GPLEPAPVVR

-474 HAPFEGTA
+474 HAPFEAAAHRGSS
-482 QRPSTSMAPP
+482 STAPP
-492 STRRGPLASAPP
+492 S
-504 STRRGPLA
+504 
-512 SAPPSTQRGP
+512 
-522 LASAPPS
+522 
-529 TQRGSLAAGPP
+529 
-540 SVRRSSGSVR
+540 RRSAGSVR
-550 PPPSGRR
+550 PPPPSGQRRSGSMRPPPSVRR
-557 PSGSIRPP
+557 PSGSMRPP

-614 KDVDHRS
+614 RDVDGRS
-621 DIWSLSVSLYQAL
+621 DVWSLCISLYQAL

-647 ELLLAICTERVPP
+647 ELLVSICTERVPS
-660 LSGAAPWVSPALAAV
+660 LGEAAPWLDPALAAV
-675 VHRGLL
+675 VHRGLH

-686 RWQSMEELIAALEPH
+686 RWQSMDEVIAALEPH
-701 AEGTGVVTLDQLRG
+701 ADGADIVTLDQLRG
-715 IDPERRA
+715 VDAERRA
-722 GATPISALR
+722 RATSIAELRR

-737 SAEGEERSIGGS
+737 SVEGEERSIGGS
-749 SFTAVKEPSGA
+749 SFTAA
-760 ARRRFVGAAVTVV
+760 QA
-773 ALAAIGGGLALRAST
+773 
-788 GNEPLASPAA
+788 
-798 PSEPALPVAPAPA
+798 
-811 PAPASFTAVV
+811 
-821 TLPKEAT
+821 
-828 ARVNGAARPVS
+828 
-839 DGRLDLTGKAGDTFE
+839 
-854 IEVTRGGAT
+854 
-863 TKETVFML
+863 
-871 SDGTIRPDRIDL
+871 
-883 QPPAPASASVAASEP
+883 
-898 APRRDR
+898 
-904 KSRAPRGALPV
+904 
-915 AEPATPSAAGA
+915 
-926 PAAPSAP
+926 
-933 TAVVPVDRW
+933 

>member
-1 MGRTAPLADPT
+1 MLEVMGRTAPLSDPT

-24 IVRVLSAQGFGVVFE
+24 IIRVLSAQGFGVVFE

-63 SRLTR
+63 SRLSR
-68 EASVTAKLDNAH
+68 EASVTSKLDNAH

-118 GPEVAVRIA
+118 SPDVAVRIA

-149 PRIFLEHL
+149 QRIFLEHL
-157 PSGEIL
+157 PSGEVL
-163 VRVFGFGLSKG
+163 VRVFGFGLSNSH
-174 CDTATSAPGKAAR
+174 DMAVSSPGKAR
-187 STGPLRD
+187 SSGHHRE
-194 ESGPRDRTADVR
+194 ESGPRDRAADVR

-226 AELDVTADTAELG
+226 AELDVTPDTAELG
-239 PADTAAEAPASS
+239 PGDTAADGPLSS
-251 LSRFPSIQ
+251 LAQLPSIQ

-270 TALSLA
+270 AALSLA

-292 EALRAASHSEERVTI
+292 EALRAASGGEERITI
-307 DMLRPLDPE
+307 DLLSPLEPE
-316 LREAIAER
+316 LRDAIAER
-324 AGAETDP
+324 ADAEADP

-346 IGRGGMGAVY
+346 LGRGGMGAVY

-423 HGVDLAKLLRMR
+423 HGADLAKLLRMR
-435 GPLEPEPVVR
+435 GPLEPAPVVR

-474 HAPFEGTA
+474 HAPFEA
-482 QRPSTSMAPP
+482 AHRASSSVAPPP
-492 STRRGPLASAPP
+492 STKRA
-504 STRRGPLA
+504 
-512 SAPPSTQRGP
+512 
-522 LASAPPS
+522 
-529 TQRGSLAAGPP
+529 
-540 SVRRSSGSVR
+540 SGSVR
-550 PPPSGRR
+550 PPPSGHRRSGSIRPPPSVRR

-614 KDVDHRS
+614 RDVDHRS
-621 DIWSLSVSLYQAL
+621 DIWSLSISLYQAL

-647 ELLLAICTERVPP
+647 ELLLSICTERVPP
-660 LSGAAPWVSPALAAV
+660 LGEAAPWLDPALAAV
-675 VHRGLL
+675 VHRGLC

-686 RWQSMEELIAALEPH
+686 RWQSMEEMIAALEPH
-701 AEGTGVVTLDQLRG
+701 ADGADIVTLDQLRG

-722 GATPISALR
+722 RATPISELR
-731 ESRLSR
+731 REARLSR
-737 SAEGEERSIGGS
+737 SVEGEERSIGGS
-749 SFTAVKEPSGA
+749 SFTAAHAAAGA
-760 ARRRFVGAAVTVV
+760 ARRRFVGAAVTAV
-773 ALAAIGGGLALRAST
+773 ALAAVGGGLALRAT
-788 GNEPLASPAA
+788 TRDAGRAA
-798 PSEPALPVAPAPA
+798 PASASEPAPPAAPAPA
-811 PAPASFTAVV
+811 PTPASFTAVV
-821 TLPKEAT
+821 TLPREAT
-828 ARVNGAARPVS
+828 VRVNGAARPVS
-839 DGRLDLTGKAGDTFE
+839 EGRLDLTGNAGDMFE
-854 IEVTRGGAT
+854 LEVSRDGAT
-863 TKETVFML
+863 TKQTVFML
-871 SDGTIRPDRIDL
+871 SDGKVRPDRIEL
-883 QPPAPASASVAASEP
+883 QPLAPASASVTAAEP
-898 APRRDR
+898 TPRRDKAR
-904 KSRAPRGALPV
+904 RPPRGSS
-915 AEPATPSAAGA
+915 PSTGA
-926 PAAPSAP
+926 PASPTASPAAPPAP

>member
-1 MGRTAPLADPT
+1 MLDVMGRTAPLSDPT

-24 IVRVLSAQGFGVVFE
+24 IIRVLSAQGFGVVFE

-63 SRLTR
+63 SRLSR
-68 EASVTAKLDNAH
+68 EASVTSKLDNAH

-118 GPEVAVRIA
+118 SPDVAVRIA

-149 PRIFLEHL
+149 QRIFLEHL
-157 PSGEIL
+157 SSGEVL
-163 VRVFGFGLSKG
+163 VRVFGFGLSNSH
-174 CDTATSAPGKAAR
+174 DMAVSSPGKAR
-187 STGPLRD
+187 SSGHHRE
-194 ESGPRDRTADVR
+194 ESGPRDRSADVR

-226 AELDVTADTAELG
+226 AELDVTPDTAELG
-239 PADTAAEAPASS
+239 PGDTAADGPLSS
-251 LSRFPSIQ
+251 LAQLPSIQ

-270 TALSLA
+270 AALSLA

-292 EALRAASHSEERVTI
+292 EALRAASGGEERITI
-307 DMLRPLDPE
+307 DLLSPLDPE

-324 AGAETDP
+324 ADAEADP

-435 GPLEPEPVVR
+435 GPLEPAPVVR

-474 HAPFEGTA
+474 HAPFEA
-482 QRPSTSMAPP
+482 AAHRASSSVAP
-492 STRRGPLASAPP
+492 
-504 STRRGPLA
+504 
-512 SAPPSTQRGP
+512 
-522 LASAPPS
+522 
-529 TQRGSLAAGPP
+529 PP
-540 SVRRSSGSVR
+540 SVRRPSGSVR
-550 PPPSGRR
+550 PPPSGHRRSGSIRPPPSVRR

-614 KDVDHRS
+614 RDVDRRS
-621 DIWSLSVSLYQAL
+621 DIWSLSISLYQAL

-647 ELLLAICTERVPP
+647 ELLLSICTERVPP
-660 LSGAAPWVSPALAAV
+660 LGEAAPWLDPALAAV
-675 VHRGLL
+675 VHRGLC

-686 RWQSMEELIAALEPH
+686 RWQSMEEMIAALEPH
-701 AEGTGVVTLDQLRG
+701 ADGADIVTLEQLRG

-722 GATPISALR
+722 RATPISELR
-731 ESRLSR
+731 REARLSR
-737 SAEGEERSIGGS
+737 SVEGEERSIGGS
-749 SFTAVKEPSGA
+749 SFTAAHAAAGA
-760 ARRRFVGAAVTVV
+760 ARRRFVGAAVTAV
-773 ALAAIGGGLALRAST
+773 ALAAVGGGLALRAST
-788 GNEPLASPAA
+788 RDAGRAA
-798 PSEPALPVAPAPA
+798 PASASEPAPPAAPAPA
-811 PAPASFTAVV
+811 PAPTPASFTAVV
-821 TLPKEAT
+821 TLPREAT
-828 ARVNGAARPVS
+828 VRVNGAARPVS
-839 DGRLDLTGKAGDTFE
+839 EGRLDLTGKAGDMFE
-854 IEVTRGGAT
+854 LEVSRDGAT
-863 TKETVFML
+863 TKQTVFML
-871 SDGTIRPDRIDL
+871 SDGKVRPDRIEL
-883 QPPAPASASVAASEP
+883 QPPAPASASVSAAEP
-898 APRRDR
+898 APRREKAR
-904 KSRAPRGALPV
+904 RPSRGAS
-915 AEPATPSAAGA
+915 PSTGA
-926 PAAPSAP
+926 PASPTASPAAPPAP

>member
-24 IVRVLSAQGFGVVFE
+24 IARVLSAQGFGVVFE

-118 GPEVAVRIA
+118 APEIAVRIA

-174 CDTATSAPGKAAR
+174 CDTATSAPGKAR

-194 ESGPRDRTADVR
+194 ESGPRDRSADVR

-226 AELDVTADTAELG
+226 AELDITPDTAELD
-239 PADTAAEAPASS
+239 PTDTAADAAASS
-251 LSRFPSIQ
+251 LTQLPSIQ

-292 EALRAASHSEERVTI
+292 EALRAVSGGEERITI

-346 IGRGGMGAVY
+346 LGRGGMGAVY

-415 PFIIMELL
+415 PFIVMELL

-435 GPLEPEPVVR
+435 GPLEPAPTVR

-474 HAPFEGTA
+474 HVPYEGAA
-482 QRPSTSMAPP
+482 QRPSPSVAPPSTRLGSLASGPP
-492 STRRGPLASAPP
+492 STRRGS
-504 STRRGPLA
+504 
-512 SAPPSTQRGP
+512 

-529 TQRGSLAAGPP
+529 TQRGSLAAAPP
-540 SVRRSSGSVR
+540 SGRRSPGSVR

-565 SSSDRRIVVKVCDF
+565 SSTDRRIVVKVCDF

-634 CGSCPWDPNASLA
+634 CGSCPWDPDASLA

-660 LSGAAPWVSPALAAV
+660 LGGAAPWVSPALSAI
-675 VHRGLL
+675 VHRGLQ

-701 AEGTGVVTLDQLRG
+701 ADGAGPVTLDQLRG

-731 ESRLSR
+731 RESKLLR
-737 SAEGEERSIGGS
+737 SIEGEERSIGGS
-749 SFTAVKEPSGA
+749 SFTAVSAPSGA
-760 ARRRFVGAAVTVV
+760 ARRRFVGAAVTAV

-788 GNEPLASPAA
+788 GDGGRATPAA

-811 PAPASFTAVV
+811 PTPAPFTAVV

-828 ARVNGAARPVS
+828 ARVNGAARPVN

-854 IEVTRGGAT
+854 IEVSRGGAT

-871 SDGTIRPDRIDL
+871 SDGRLRPDRIDL
-883 QPPAPASASVAASEP
+883 PSLAPAASASVAVSEP
-898 APRRDR
+898 APRRDK
-904 KSRAPRGALPV
+904 KSRAPRGAPASDDV
-915 AEPATPSAAGA
+915 ATPSSTGA
-926 PAAPSAP
+926 PAASPAP

>member
-52 LRPEVVTEDTL
+52 LRPDVVTEDTL

-118 GPEVAVRIA
+118 APEVAVRIA

-135 AVHAAG
+135 AGHAAG

-157 PSGEIL
+157 ASGEIL

-187 STGPLRD
+187 STGPLRE
-194 ESGPRDRTADVR
+194 ESGPRDRSADVR

-239 PADTAAEAPASS
+239 PADTAADAPAPS
-251 LSRFPSIQ
+251 LAQFPSIQ

-292 EALRAASHSEERVTI
+292 EALRAASGSEERITI
-307 DMLRPLDPE
+307 DMLTPLDPE

-324 AGAETDP
+324 AGAEIDP

-400 VVKTFELGTDLTLAT
+400 VVKTFELGMDLTLAT
-415 PFIIMELL
+415 PFIVMELL

-474 HAPFEGTA
+474 HAPFEGAA
-482 QRPSTSMAPP
+482 QRPSTSIAPP
-492 STRRGPLASAPP
+492 STRRSPLASAPP
-504 STRRGPLA
+504 STR
-512 SAPPSTQRGP
+512 RGP

-634 CGSCPWDPNASLA
+634 CGSCPWDPDASLT

-675 VHRGLL
+675 VHRGLQ

-686 RWQSMEELIAALEPH
+686 RWQSMEELIAALESH
-701 AEGTGVVTLDQLRG
+701 AEGSGAVTMEQLRG

-737 SAEGEERSIGGS
+737 SVDGEERSIGGS
-749 SFTAVKEPSGA
+749 SFTAVNAPSGA
-760 ARRRFVGAAVTVV
+760 TRRRFVGAAVTVI

-788 GNEPLASPAA
+788 GDERGASPAA
-798 PSEPALPVAPAPA
+798 PSEPALPVAAAPAPA

-821 TLPKEAT
+821 TLPKDAT
-828 ARVNGAARPVS
+828 ARVNGAARSVS
-839 DGRLDLTGKAGDTFE
+839 DGRLDLTGNAGDTFE
-854 IEVTRGGAT
+854 IEVTRGEAT
-863 TKETVFML
+863 TKGTVFML

-898 APRRDR
+898 ALRRDR
-904 KSRAPRGALPV
+904 KTRAPRGALPV
-915 AEPATPSAAGA
+915 ADPATPSATGA

>member
-1 MGRTAPLADPT
+1 MGRTAHLTDPT

-24 IVRVLSAQGFGVVFE
+24 IVRVLSSQGFGVVFE

-63 SRLTR
+63 SRLSR
-68 EASVTAKLDNAH
+68 EASVTSKLDNAH

-118 GPEVAVRIA
+118 SPDVAVRIA

-149 PRIFLEHL
+149 ARIFLEHL
-157 PSGEIL
+157 STGEVL
-163 VRVFGFGLSKG
+163 ARVFGFGLSNG
-174 CDTATSAPGKAAR
+174 HDTATSSSGKAR
-187 STGPLRD
+187 SSGHHR
-194 ESGPRDRTADVR
+194 EASGPRDRAADVR

-226 AELDVTADTAELG
+226 AELDVTPDTADLG
-239 PADTAAEAPASS
+239 PADTAADGPLAS
-251 LSRFPSIQ
+251 LAQLPSIQ

-276 LHSDVDRR
+276 LHSDLDRR

-292 EALRAASHSEERVTI
+292 EALRAASGGEDRLTV
-307 DMLRPLDPE
+307 DLLRPLDPE

-324 AGAETDP
+324 AGADTDP

-386 IREARAVTAIQSPH
+386 IREARAVTAIHSPH

-435 GPLEPEPVVR
+435 GPLEPAPVVR

-474 HAPFEGTA
+474 HAPFEAAAHRG
-482 QRPSTSMAPP
+482 SSSMAPP
-492 STRRGPLASAPP
+492 P
-504 STRRGPLA
+504 S
-512 SAPPSTQRGP
+512 
-522 LASAPPS
+522 
-529 TQRGSLAAGPP
+529 
-540 SVRRSSGSVR
+540 RRSAGSVR
-550 PPPSGRR
+550 PPPPSGQRRSGSMRPPPSVRR
-557 PSGSIRPP
+557 PSGSMRPP

-614 KDVDHRS
+614 RDVDGRS
-621 DIWSLSVSLYQAL
+621 DVWSLCVSLYQAL

-647 ELLLAICTERVPP
+647 ELLVSICTERVPP
-660 LSGAAPWVSPALAAV
+660 LGEAAPWLDPALAAV
-675 VHRGLL
+675 VHRGLH
-681 RDPAE
+681 RDAAE
-686 RWQSMEELIAALEPH
+686 RWQSMDELIAALEPH
-701 AEGTGVVTLDQLRG
+701 ADGTEIVTLDQLRG
-715 IDPERRA
+715 VDAERRA
-722 GATPISALR
+722 GATPIAELRR

-737 SAEGEERSIGGS
+737 SVEGEERSIGGS
-749 SFTAVKEPSGA
+749 SFTAAQAAGGA
-760 ARRRFVGAAVTVV
+760 ARRRFVGAAVTAA

-788 GNEPLASPAA
+788 ADDGRAAPASASEPPPPAA
-798 PSEPALPVAPAPA
+798 PEPAPPPAPTA
-811 PAPASFTAVV
+811 ASFTAVV
-821 TLPKEAT
+821 TLPEEAT
-828 ARVNGAARPVS
+828 VRVNGAARPVRE
-839 DGRLDLTGKAGDTFE
+839 GRLDLTGKAGDMFE
-854 IEVTRGGAT
+854 VEVSRGGAT
-863 TKETVFML
+863 VKQTVFML
-871 SDGTIRPDRIDL
+871 SDGKLRPDRIDL
-883 QPPAPASASVAASEP
+883 QPPALATASAAAEP
-898 APRRDR
+898 PPRREKPR
-904 KSRAPRGALPV
+904 RAPRGA
-915 AEPATPSAAGA
+915 SDAAGA
-926 PAAPSAP
+926 SASPAAPPAAPPAP
-933 TAVVPVDRW
+933 TAVTPVDRW

>member
-1 MGRTAPLADPT
+1 MGRTAHLTDPT

-24 IVRVLSAQGFGVVFE
+24 IVRVLSSQGFGVVFE

-63 SRLTR
+63 SRLSR
-68 EASVTAKLDNAH
+68 EASVTSKLDNAH

-118 GPEVAVRIA
+118 SPDVAVRIA

-149 PRIFLEHL
+149 ARIFLEHL
-157 PSGEIL
+157 STGEVL

-174 CDTATSAPGKAAR
+174 HDTAASSSGKAR
-187 STGPLRD
+187 SSGHHR
-194 ESGPRDRTADVR
+194 EASGPRDRAADVR

-226 AELDVTADTAELG
+226 AELDVTPDTADLG
-239 PADTAAEAPASS
+239 PADTAADGPLAS
-251 LSRFPSIQ
+251 LAQLPSIQ

-292 EALRAASHSEERVTI
+292 EALRAASGGEERLTV

-324 AGAETDP
+324 AGADTDP

-386 IREARAVTAIQSPH
+386 IREARAVTAIHSPH

-435 GPLEPEPVVR
+435 GPLEPAPVVR

-474 HAPFEGTA
+474 HAPFDAAAHRG
-482 QRPSTSMAPP
+482 SSSMAPP
-492 STRRGPLASAPP
+492 P
-504 STRRGPLA
+504 S
-512 SAPPSTQRGP
+512 
-522 LASAPPS
+522 
-529 TQRGSLAAGPP
+529 
-540 SVRRSSGSVR
+540 RRSAGSVR
-550 PPPSGRR
+550 PPPPSGQRRSGSMRPPPSVRR
-557 PSGSIRPP
+557 PSGSMRPP

-614 KDVDHRS
+614 RDVDGRS
-621 DIWSLSVSLYQAL
+621 DVWSLCVSLYQAL

-647 ELLLAICTERVPP
+647 ELLVSICTERVPP
-660 LSGAAPWVSPALAAV
+660 LGEAAPWLDPALAAV
-675 VHRGLL
+675 VHRGLH

-686 RWQSMEELIAALEPH
+686 RWQSMDELIAALEPH
-701 AEGTGVVTLDQLRG
+701 ADGAEIVTLDQLRG
-715 IDPERRA
+715 VDAERRA
-722 GATPISALR
+722 RATPIAELRR

-737 SAEGEERSIGGS
+737 SVEGEERSIGGS
-749 SFTAVKEPSGA
+749 SFTAAQAAGGA
-760 ARRRFVGAAVTVV
+760 ARRRFVGAAVTAA
-773 ALAAIGGGLALRAST
+773 ALAALGGGLALRAST
-788 GNEPLASPAA
+788 ADDGRAAPASASEPPPPAA
-798 PSEPALPVAPAPA
+798 PEPAPPPAPTA
-811 PAPASFTAVV
+811 ASFTAVV
-821 TLPKEAT
+821 TLPEEAT
-828 ARVNGAARPVS
+828 VRVNGAARPVS
-839 DGRLDLTGKAGDTFE
+839 EGRLDLTGKAGDMFE
-854 IEVTRGGAT
+854 VEVSRGGAT
-863 TKETVFML
+863 VKQTVFML
-871 SDGTIRPDRIDL
+871 SDGKLRPDRIDL
-883 QPPAPASASVAASEP
+883 QPPAPASASAAAAP
-898 APRRDR
+898 PPRREKPQR
-904 KSRAPRGALPV
+904 TPRGA
-915 AEPATPSAAGA
+915 SDAAGA
-926 PAAPSAP
+926 SASPAAPPAP
-933 TAVVPVDRW
+933 TAVMPVDRW

>member
-118 GPEVAVRIA
+118 APEVAVRIA

-135 AVHAAG
+135 AGHAAG

-157 PSGEIL
+157 ASGEIL

-187 STGPLRD
+187 STGPLRE
-194 ESGPRDRTADVR
+194 ESGPRDRSADVR

-239 PADTAAEAPASS
+239 PADTAADAPAPS
-251 LSRFPSIQ
+251 LAQFPSIQ

-292 EALRAASHSEERVTI
+292 EALRAASGSEERITI
-307 DMLRPLDPE
+307 DMLTPLDPE

-400 VVKTFELGTDLTLAT
+400 VVKTFELGMDLTLAT
-415 PFIIMELL
+415 PFIVMELL

-474 HAPFEGTA
+474 HAPFEGAA
-482 QRPSTSMAPP
+482 QRPSTSIAPP
-492 STRRGPLASAPP
+492 STR
-504 STRRGPLA
+504 
-512 SAPPSTQRGP
+512 RGP

-634 CGSCPWDPNASLA
+634 CGSCPWDPDASLA

-675 VHRGLL
+675 VHRGLQ

-701 AEGTGVVTLDQLRG
+701 AEGSGAVTLEQLRG

-737 SAEGEERSIGGS
+737 SVDGEERSIGGS
-749 SFTAVKEPSGA
+749 SFTAVNAPSGA
-760 ARRRFVGAAVTVV
+760 TRRRFVGAAVTMI

-788 GNEPLASPAA
+788 GDERGASPAA
-798 PSEPALPVAPAPA
+798 PSEPALPVAVAPAPA

-821 TLPKEAT
+821 TLPKDAT
-828 ARVNGAARPVS
+828 ARVNGAARSVS
-839 DGRLDLTGKAGDTFE
+839 DGRLDLTGNAGDTFE
-854 IEVTRGGAT
+854 IEVTRGEAT
-863 TKETVFML
+863 TKGTVFML

-904 KSRAPRGALPV
+904 KTRAPRGALPV
-915 AEPATPSAAGA
+915 ANPATPSATGA
-926 PAAPSAP
+926 PAAPPAP

>member
-1 MGRTAPLADPT
+1 MGRTAPLVDPT

-24 IVRVLSAQGFGVVFE
+24 IVRVLSSQGFGVVFE
-39 ARGPSGRRVALKV
+39 ARSPAGRRVALKV

-63 SRLTR
+63 SRLSR
-68 EASVTAKLDNAH
+68 EASVTSKLDNAH

-118 GPEVAVRIA
+118 SPDVAVQIA

-149 PRIFLEHL
+149 PRLFLEHL
-157 PSGEIL
+157 PDGEVL

-174 CDTATSAPGKAAR
+174 YDTAVSSPGGPGKAQ
-187 STGPLRD
+187 SSGHHRD
-194 ESGPRDRTADVR
+194 ASGPRDRAADVR

-221 GVSPW
+221 GVCPW
-226 AELDVTADTAELG
+226 AELDVTPDTADLG
-239 PADTAAEAPASS
+239 PADTAADAPPSSS
-251 LSRFPSIQ
+251 LAQLPSIQ

-292 EALRAASHSEERVTI
+292 EALRAASSGEGRITV

-423 HGVDLAKLLRMR
+423 HGLDLARLLRMR
-435 GPLEPEPVVR
+435 GPLEPAPVVR

-474 HAPFEGTA
+474 HAPFDAVAHRG
-482 QRPSTSMAPP
+482 STSNAPP
-492 STRRGPLASAPP
+492 S
-504 STRRGPLA
+504 
-512 SAPPSTQRGP
+512 
-522 LASAPPS
+522 
-529 TQRGSLAAGPP
+529 
-540 SVRRSSGSVR
+540 RRSHGSVR
-550 PPPSGRR
+550 PPPSRRVHGSVHPPPPSGQRRSGSMRPPPSVRR
-557 PSGSIRPP
+557 PSGSMRPP

-579 GIAKRTGDGVSHELT
+579 GIAKRTGDGASHELT

-614 KDVDHRS
+614 RDVDGRS
-621 DIWSLSVSLYQAL
+621 DVWSLSVSLYQAL

-647 ELLLAICTERVPP
+647 ELLVAICTERVPP
-660 LSGAAPWVSPALAAV
+660 LAGAAPWLDPALADV
-675 VHRGLL
+675 VHRGLR

-686 RWQSMEELIAALEPH
+686 RWQSMEEMIAALEPH
-701 AEGTGVVTLDQLRG
+701 ADGTDVVTLDQLRG
-715 IDPERRA
+715 VDAERRA
-722 GATPISALR
+722 RATPMAELRR

-737 SAEGEERSIGGS
+737 SVEGEERSIGGS
-749 SFTAVKEPSGA
+749 SFTAAQAAQAPGGA
-760 ARRRFVGAAVTVV
+760 ARRRLVGAAVTAA

-788 GNEPLASPAA
+788 IDDGRAA
-798 PSEPALPVAPAPA
+798 PAVAIEPAPPAAPAPA
-811 PAPASFTAVV
+811 PLPASFTAVV
-821 TLPKEAT
+821 TLPAEAT
-828 ARVNGAARPVS
+828 VRVNGAARPVI
-839 DGRLDLTGKAGDTFE
+839 DGRLDLTGRAGDTFE
-854 IEVTRGGAT
+854 LEVSRGGAT
-863 TKETVFML
+863 TKQTVFLL
-871 SDGTIRPDRIDL
+871 SDGSLRPDRIELD
-883 QPPAPASASVAASEP
+883 PPAQAPASASASAHAADP
-898 APRRDR
+898 PPRREKPR
-904 KSRAPRGALPV
+904 RAPRGLSG
-915 AEPATPSAAGA
+915 ATGA
-926 PAAPSAP
+926 TTSPAASVPPPAA

>member
-1 MGRTAPLADPT
+1 MGRTAPLSDPT

-24 IVRVLSAQGFGVVFE
+24 IIRVLSAQGFGVVFE

-63 SRLTR
+63 SRLSR
-68 EASVTAKLDNAH
+68 EASVTSKLDNAH

-103 DGTDVAAL
+103 EGTDVAAL

-118 GPEVAVRIA
+118 SPDVAVRIA

-149 PRIFLEHL
+149 QRIFLEHL
-157 PSGEIL
+157 PSGEVV
-163 VRVFGFGLSKG
+163 VRVFGFGLSNSH
-174 CDTATSAPGKAAR
+174 DMAVSSPGKAR
-187 STGPLRD
+187 SSGHHRE
-194 ESGPRDRTADVR
+194 ESGPRDRAADVR

-226 AELDVTADTAELG
+226 AELDVTPDTAELG
-239 PADTAAEAPASS
+239 PGDTAADGPLSS
-251 LSRFPSIQ
+251 LAQLPSIQ

-270 TALSLA
+270 AALSLA

-292 EALRAASHSEERVTI
+292 EALRAASGGEERITI
-307 DMLRPLDPE
+307 DLLSPLDPE
-316 LREAIAER
+316 LRDAIAER
-324 AGAETDP
+324 ADAEADP

-346 IGRGGMGAVY
+346 LGRGGMGAVY

-435 GPLEPEPVVR
+435 GPLEPAPVVR

-474 HAPFEGTA
+474 HAPFEA
-482 QRPSTSMAPP
+482 AAHRASSSMAPP
-492 STRRGPLASAPP
+492 P
-504 STRRGPLA
+504 STKRA
-512 SAPPSTQRGP
+512 
-522 LASAPPS
+522 
-529 TQRGSLAAGPP
+529 
-540 SVRRSSGSVR
+540 SGSVR
-550 PPPSGRR
+550 PPPSGHRRSGSIRPPPSVRR

-614 KDVDHRS
+614 RDVDRRS
-621 DIWSLSVSLYQAL
+621 DIWSLSISLYQAL

-647 ELLLAICTERVPP
+647 ELLLSICTERVPP
-660 LSGAAPWVSPALAAV
+660 LGEAAPWLDPALAAV
-675 VHRGLL
+675 VHRGLC

-686 RWQSMEELIAALEPH
+686 RWQSMEEMIAALDPH
-701 AEGTGVVTLDQLRG
+701 ADGADIVTLDQLRG

-722 GATPISALR
+722 RATPISELR
-731 ESRLSR
+731 REARLSR
-737 SAEGEERSIGGS
+737 SVEGEERSIGGS
-749 SFTAVKEPSGA
+749 SFTAAHAAAGA
-760 ARRRFVGAAVTVV
+760 ARRRFVGAAVTAV
-773 ALAAIGGGLALRAST
+773 ALAAVGGGLALRAST
-788 GNEPLASPAA
+788 RDAGRAAPASASEPASPAA
-798 PSEPALPVAPAPA
+798 PAPAAA
-811 PAPASFTAVV
+811 PTPASFTAVV
-821 TLPKEAT
+821 TLPREAT
-828 ARVNGAARPVS
+828 VRVNGAARPVS
-839 DGRLDLTGKAGDTFE
+839 EGRLDLTGKAGDMFE
-854 IEVTRGGAT
+854 LEVSRAGAT
-863 TKETVFML
+863 TKQTVFML
-871 SDGTIRPDRIDL
+871 SDGKVRPDRIEL
-883 QPPAPASASVAASEP
+883 QPIAPASASVSAAEP
-898 APRRDR
+898 APRREKAR
-904 KSRAPRGALPV
+904 RPPRGSS
-915 AEPATPSAAGA
+915 PSTGA
-926 PAAPSAP
+926 PASPTASPAAPLAP
-933 TAVVPVDRW
+933 PAVVPVDRW

>member
-1 MGRTAPLADPT
+1 MLEVMGRTAPLSDPT

-24 IVRVLSAQGFGVVFE
+24 IIRVLSAQGFGVVFE

-63 SRLTR
+63 SRLSR
-68 EASVTAKLDNAH
+68 EASVTSKLDNAH

-118 GPEVAVRIA
+118 SPDIAVRIA

-149 PRIFLEHL
+149 QRIFLEHL
-157 PSGEIL
+157 PSGEVL
-163 VRVFGFGLSKG
+163 VRVFGFGLSNSH
-174 CDTATSAPGKAAR
+174 DMAASSPGKAR
-187 STGPLRD
+187 SSGHHRE
-194 ESGPRDRTADVR
+194 ESGPRDRAADVR

-226 AELDVTADTAELG
+226 AELDVTPDTAELG
-239 PADTAAEAPASS
+239 PGDTAADGPLSS
-251 LSRFPSIQ
+251 LAQLPSIQ

-270 TALSLA
+270 AALSLA

-292 EALRAASHSEERVTI
+292 EALRAASGGDERLTI
-307 DMLRPLDPE
+307 DLLSPLDPE

-324 AGAETDP
+324 ADAETDP

-362 GRRVAAKVIFKSAV
+362 GRRVAAKVIFQSAV

-435 GPLEPEPVVR
+435 GPLEPAPVVR

-474 HAPFEGTA
+474 HAPFEA
-482 QRPSTSMAPP
+482 AAHRASSSVAPPP
-492 STRRGPLASAPP
+492 STKR
-504 STRRGPLA
+504 T
-512 SAPPSTQRGP
+512 
-522 LASAPPS
+522 
-529 TQRGSLAAGPP
+529 
-540 SVRRSSGSVR
+540 SGSVR
-550 PPPSGRR
+550 PPPSGHRRSGSIRPPPSVRR

-614 KDVDHRS
+614 RDVDRRS
-621 DIWSLSVSLYQAL
+621 DIWSLSISLYQAL

-647 ELLLAICTERVPP
+647 ELLLSICTERVPP
-660 LSGAAPWVSPALAAV
+660 LGEAAPWLDPALAAV
-675 VHRGLL
+675 VHRGLC

-686 RWQSMEELIAALEPH
+686 RWQTMEEMITALEPH
-701 AEGTGVVTLDQLRG
+701 ADGADIVTLDQLRG

-722 GATPISALR
+722 RATPISELR
-731 ESRLSR
+731 REARLSR
-737 SAEGEERSIGGS
+737 SVEGEERSIGGS
-749 SFTAVKEPSGA
+749 SFTAAHAAAGA
-760 ARRRFVGAAVTVV
+760 ARRRFVGAAVTAV
-773 ALAAIGGGLALRAST
+773 ALAAVGGGLALRAT
-788 GNEPLASPAA
+788 TRDAGRAA
-798 PSEPALPVAPAPA
+798 PVSASELAPPAAPAPA
-811 PAPASFTAVV
+811 PTPASFTAVV
-821 TLPKEAT
+821 TLPREAT
-828 ARVNGAARPVS
+828 VRVNGAARPVS
-839 DGRLDLTGKAGDTFE
+839 EGRLDLTGRAGDMFE
-854 IEVTRGGAT
+854 LEVSRDGAT
-863 TKETVFML
+863 TKQTVFML
-871 SDGTIRPDRIDL
+871 SDGKVRPDRIEL
-883 QPPAPASASVAASEP
+883 QPPAPASASVSAAEP
-898 APRRDR
+898 APRREKAR
-904 KSRAPRGALPV
+904 RPPRGSSP
-915 AEPATPSAAGA
+915 AAGA
-926 PAAPSAP
+926 PASPTASPAAPPAP

>member
-1 MGRTAPLADPT
+1 MLEVMGRTATLADPT

-24 IVRVLSAQGFGVVFE
+24 IVRVLSTQGFGVVFE
-39 ARGPSGRRVALKV
+39 ARSSSGRRVALKV

-63 SRLTR
+63 SRLSR
-68 EASVTAKLDNAH
+68 EASVTSKLDNAH
-80 VVPIVDAGHDL
+80 VVPIADAGHDL

-118 GPEVAVRIA
+118 APEVAVRIA

-135 AVHAAG
+135 AAHAAG
-141 LVYRDVRP
+141 LVYRDVRS
-149 PRIFLEHL
+149 PRLFLEHL
-157 PSGEIL
+157 PNGEIL

-174 CDTATSAPGKAAR
+174 YDTATSDPGKAR
-187 STGPLRD
+187 SSGRPRD
-194 ESGPRDRTADVR
+194 ESGPRDRAADVR

-226 AELDVTADTAELG
+226 AELDVTPDTADVG
-239 PADTAAEAPASS
+239 PADSGADAPPPTLAQ
-251 LSRFPSIQ
+251 LPSIQ

-292 EALRAASHSEERVTI
+292 EALRAASGGEEGITI

-316 LREAIAER
+316 LRDAIAER

-331 LVGRELGG
+331 LVGRQLGG

-386 IREARAVTAIQSPH
+386 IREARAVTASQSPH

-435 GPLEPEPVVR
+435 GPLEPAPVVR

-454 AAAHAEGIVHRDIK
+454 AAAHAAGIVHRDIK

-474 HAPFEGTA
+474 HAPFEGATCRA
-482 QRPSTSMAPP
+482 PSSIAPPPSTQRAPLSAALPP
-492 STRRGPLASAPP
+492 STRRG
-504 STRRGPLA
+504 
-512 SAPPSTQRGP
+512 
-522 LASAPPS
+522 
-529 TQRGSLAAGPP
+529 
-540 SVRRSSGSVR
+540 SSSVR
-550 PPPSGRR
+550 PPPSGQRR
-557 PSGSIRPP
+557 SSSIRPPPSARRSSGSIRPP
-565 SSSDRRIVVKVCDF
+565 SSSDRRLVVKVCDF

-614 KDVDHRS
+614 RDVDHRS
-621 DIWSLSVSLYQAL
+621 DIWSLCVSLYQAL

-647 ELLLAICTERVPP
+647 ELLLSICTERVPP
-660 LSGAAPWVSPALAAV
+660 LAAAAPWLDPALAAV

-681 RDPAE
+681 RDPGE
-686 RWQSMEELIAALEPH
+686 RWQSMEELIVALELH
-701 AEGTGVVTLDQLRG
+701 AEGTDIVTLEQLHG
-715 IDPERRA
+715 IDAERRA
-722 GATPISALR
+722 GATPMAALRR
-731 ESRLSR
+731 ESRLAR
-737 SAEGEERSIGGS
+737 SVEGEERSIGGS
-749 SFTAVKEPSGA
+749 SFTAAQAPAGA
-760 ARRRFVGAAVTVV
+760 ARRRFVGAAVTAV
-773 ALAAIGGGLALRAST
+773 ALAAIGGGFALRAST
-788 GNEPLASPAA
+788 GGEARAPAA
-798 PSEPALPVAPAPA
+798 AQGERAVPAPA
-811 PAPASFTAVV
+811 PAPTAASFTAAV

-828 ARVNGAARPVS
+828 VRVNGAARPVS

-854 IEVTRGGAT
+854 LEVIRDGAT
-863 TKETVFML
+863 TRETVFML
-871 SDGTIRPDRIDL
+871 SDGRLRPDRIEL
-883 QPPAPASASVAASEP
+883 QPLAPASASASVPEP

-904 KSRAPRGALPV
+904 TRRAPRGASPPV
-915 AEPATPSAAGA
+915 DVSSSSTGA
-926 PAAPSAP
+926 PAAPPAP
-933 TAVVPVDRW
+933 TAVMPVDRW

>member
-68 EASVTAKLDNAH
+68 EASVTAKLDNPH
-80 VVPIVDAGHDL
+80 IVPIVDAGHDL

-118 GPEVAVRIA
+118 APEVAVRIA

-194 ESGPRDRTADVR
+194 ESGPRDRSADVR

-226 AELDVTADTAELG
+226 AELDVTPDTAELG
-239 PADTAAEAPASS
+239 PADTAVDAPASS
-251 LSRFPSIQ
+251 SSLAQFPSIQ
-259 DRAPWIEARLA
+259 DRAPWIGARLA

-292 EALRAASHSEERVTI
+292 EALRAASDGEERVTI
-307 DMLRPLDPE
+307 DMLGPLDPE

-362 GRRVAAKVIFKSAV
+362 GRRVAAKVVFKSAV

-400 VVKTFELGTDLTLAT
+400 VVKTFELGMDLTLAT

-435 GPLEPEPVVR
+435 GPLEPSPIVR

-474 HAPFEGTA
+474 HAPFEGSA
-482 QRPSTSMAPP
+482 QRPSTSVAPP

-504 STRRGPLA
+504 STRRGA
-512 SAPPSTQRGP
+512 
-522 LASAPPS
+522 
-529 TQRGSLAAGPP
+529 LAAAP
-540 SVRRSSGSVR
+540 SSGRRPSGSVR

-565 SSSDRRIVVKVCDF
+565 SSTDRRIVVKVCDF
-579 GIAKRTGDGVSHELT
+579 GIAKRTGDGASHELT

-621 DIWSLSVSLYQAL
+621 DIWSLCVSLYQAL

-660 LSGAAPWVSPALAAV
+660 LSGVAPWVSPALAAI
-675 VHRGLL
+675 VHRGLQ

-701 AEGTGVVTLDQLRG
+701 ADGTGVVTLEQLRG

-722 GATPISALR
+722 GATPISVLR
-731 ESRLSR
+731 GESRLSR

-749 SFTAVKEPSGA
+749 SFTAVSAPSGA
-760 ARRRFVGAAVTVV
+760 SRRRFVGAAVTVA
-773 ALAAIGGGLALRAST
+773 ALAAIGGLALRAST
-788 GNEPLASPAA
+788 GGEERAAPAA
-798 PSEPALPVAPAPA
+798 PSEPALPVTPAPA
-811 PAPASFTAVV
+811 PTPASFTAVV

-828 ARVNGAARPVS
+828 ARVNGVGRPVT

-854 IEVTRGGAT
+854 IEVSRGGVS

-871 SDGTIRPDRIDL
+871 SDGRLRPDRIDL
-883 QPPAPASASVAASEP
+883 PAPAPPAASVAASEP
-898 APRRDR
+898 APRRDKTR
-904 KSRAPRGALPV
+904 RAPRGASSPV
-915 AEPATPSAAGA
+915 DLATSSTGA
-926 PAAPSAP
+926 PAAPPAP

>member
-1 MGRTAPLADPT
+1 MGRTAHLSDPT

-24 IVRVLSAQGFGVVFE
+24 IIRVLSAQGFGVVFE

-63 SRLTR
+63 SRLSR
-68 EASVTAKLDNAH
+68 EASVTSKLDNAH

-118 GPEVAVRIA
+118 SPDVAVRIA
-127 LQAAAGLS
+127 LQVAAGLS

-149 PRIFLEHL
+149 QRIFLEHL
-157 PSGEIL
+157 PSGEVL
-163 VRVFGFGLSKG
+163 VRVFGFGLSNSH
-174 CDTATSAPGKAAR
+174 DMAVSSPGKAR
-187 STGPLRD
+187 SSGHHRD
-194 ESGPRDRTADVR
+194 ESGPRDRAADVR

-226 AELDVTADTAELG
+226 AELDVTPDTAELG
-239 PADTAAEAPASS
+239 PGDTAADGPLSS
-251 LSRFPSIQ
+251 LAQLPSIQ

-270 TALSLA
+270 AALSLA

-292 EALRAASHSEERVTI
+292 EALRAASGGEARITI
-307 DMLRPLDPE
+307 DLLRPLDPE

-324 AGAETDP
+324 ADAETDP

-346 IGRGGMGAVY
+346 LGRGGMGAVY

-423 HGVDLAKLLRMR
+423 HGADLAKLLRMR
-435 GPLEPEPVVR
+435 GPLEAAPVVR

-474 HAPFEGTA
+474 HAPFEAATHRA
-482 QRPSTSMAPP
+482 SCSVAP
-492 STRRGPLASAPP
+492 
-504 STRRGPLA
+504 
-512 SAPPSTQRGP
+512 PPSTQR
-522 LASAPPS
+522 A
-529 TQRGSLAAGPP
+529 
-540 SVRRSSGSVR
+540 SGSVR
-550 PPPSGRR
+550 PPPPSGHRRSGSIRPPPSVRR

-614 KDVDHRS
+614 RDVDRRS
-621 DIWSLSVSLYQAL
+621 DIWSLSISLYQAL

-647 ELLLAICTERVPP
+647 ELLLSICTERVPP
-660 LSGAAPWVSPALAAV
+660 LGEAAPWLDPALAAV
-675 VHRGLL
+675 VHRGLC

-686 RWQSMEELIAALEPH
+686 RWQSMEEMIAALEPH
-701 AEGTGVVTLDQLRG
+701 ADGADIVTLDQLRG

-722 GATPISALR
+722 RATPISELR
-731 ESRLSR
+731 REARLSR
-737 SAEGEERSIGGS
+737 SVEGEERSIGGS
-749 SFTAVKEPSGA
+749 SFTAAHAAAGA
-760 ARRRFVGAAVTVV
+760 ARRRFVGAAVTAV

-788 GNEPLASPAA
+788 RDAGRAAPAGASEPAPPAA
-798 PSEPALPVAPAPA
+798 PAPPSAPAPT
-811 PAPASFTAVV
+811 PASFTAVV
-821 TLPKEAT
+821 TLPREAT
-828 ARVNGAARPVS
+828 VRVNGAARLVS
-839 DGRLDLTGKAGDTFE
+839 EGRLDLTGRAGDMFE
-854 IEVTRGGAT
+854 LEVSRDGAT
-863 TKETVFML
+863 TKQTVFML
-871 SDGTIRPDRIDL
+871 SDGKVRPDRIEL
-883 QPPAPASASVAASEP
+883 QPLAPASASVSAAEP
-898 APRRDR
+898 APRRDKAR
-904 KSRAPRGALPV
+904 RPPRGSS
-915 AEPATPSAAGA
+915 PSTGA
-926 PAAPSAP
+926 PASATASPAAPPAP

>member
-1 MGRTAPLADPT
+1 MGRTAPLSDPT

-24 IVRVLSAQGFGVVFE
+24 IIRVLSAQGFGVVFE

-63 SRLTR
+63 SRLSR
-68 EASVTAKLDNAH
+68 EASVTSKLDNAH

-118 GPEVAVRIA
+118 APDVAVRIA

-149 PRIFLEHL
+149 QRIFLEHL
-157 PSGEIL
+157 PSGEVL
-163 VRVFGFGLSKG
+163 VRVFGFGLSNSH
-174 CDTATSAPGKAAR
+174 DMAVSSPGKAR
-187 STGPLRD
+187 SSGHHRE
-194 ESGPRDRTADVR
+194 ESGPRDRAADVR

-226 AELDVTADTAELG
+226 AELDVTPDTAELG
-239 PADTAAEAPASS
+239 PGDTAADGPLSS
-251 LSRFPSIQ
+251 LAQLPSIQ

-270 TALSLA
+270 AALSLA

-292 EALRAASHSEERVTI
+292 EALRAASSDEERITI
-307 DMLRPLDPE
+307 DLLRPLDPE
-316 LREAIAER
+316 LREAVAER
-324 AGAETDP
+324 ADAETDP

-423 HGVDLAKLLRMR
+423 HGADLAKLLRMR
-435 GPLEPEPVVR
+435 GPLEPAPVVR

-474 HAPFEGTA
+474 HAPFEA
-482 QRPSTSMAPP
+482 AMHRASSSVAP
-492 STRRGPLASAPP
+492 
-504 STRRGPLA
+504 
-512 SAPPSTQRGP
+512 PPSTQR
-522 LASAPPS
+522 A
-529 TQRGSLAAGPP
+529 
-540 SVRRSSGSVR
+540 SGSVR
-550 PPPSGRR
+550 PPPSGHRRSGSIRPPPSVRR

-614 KDVDHRS
+614 RDVDRRS
-621 DIWSLSVSLYQAL
+621 DIWSLSISLYQAL

-647 ELLLAICTERVPP
+647 ELLLSICTERVPP
-660 LSGAAPWVSPALAAV
+660 LGEAAPWLDPALAAV
-675 VHRGLL
+675 VHRGLC

-686 RWQSMEELIAALEPH
+686 RWQSMEEMIAALEPH
-701 AEGTGVVTLDQLRG
+701 ADGADIVTLDQLRG

-722 GATPISALR
+722 RATPISELR
-731 ESRLSR
+731 REARLSR
-737 SAEGEERSIGGS
+737 SVEGEERSIGGS
-749 SFTAVKEPSGA
+749 SFTAAHAAAGA
-760 ARRRFVGAAVTVV
+760 ARRRFVGAAVTAV

-788 GNEPLASPAA
+788 RDPGRAA
-798 PSEPALPVAPAPA
+798 PASASEPAPPAAPAPA
-811 PAPASFTAVV
+811 PTPASFTAVV
-821 TLPKEAT
+821 TLPREAT
-828 ARVNGAARPVS
+828 VRVNGAARPVS
-839 DGRLDLTGKAGDTFE
+839 EGRLDLTGRAGDMFE
-854 IEVTRGGAT
+854 LEVSRDGAT
-863 TKETVFML
+863 TKQTVFML
-871 SDGTIRPDRIDL
+871 SDGKVRPDRIEL
-883 QPPAPASASVAASEP
+883 QPLAPASASVSAAEP
-898 APRRDR
+898 APRREKAR
-904 KSRAPRGALPV
+904 RPPRGSS
-915 AEPATPSAAGA
+915 PSTGA
-926 PAAPSAP
+926 PASPTASPAAPPAP